1 MLYRMIWLTFFILTF
16 LAVPGDSTPCS
27 KYQIS
32 YNSSCYEFARLERT
46 FHSAQSWCERGGGHL
61 VFIRDQGTQD
71 FLGQHLSED
80 ANWWMGI
87 VYNLQPKSDSGTLTW
102 LDTSNVSYDNWE
114 SKEASVTGGK
124 CGYLKKQSGYQWAT
138 TDNCSQDFFFI
149 CEFESGFT
157 IACDNQNA
165 TVQCGSGEVVQINES
180 FYGRQSP
187 HLCAQETAAPSTTGC
202 KWNNV
207 KEQVSGQCQGLQACQ
222 IATEASLFGEPCPVS
237 GSYLSIR
244 YGCMEGLQLEL
255 PDRCLVSENITITV
269 NWLLTPFTGNLS
281 CIINTGDG
289 YSIDPYQPENVSS
302 SIIHSYSSPGD
313 FAVFVECSTSEWHVT
328 AQGNVIVEEASGSL
342 RVSGCFS
349 QHEYKDGI
357 CVAVYGEAMWIQ
369 IELNTGTN
377 MNVSLLADNR
387 TLAES
392 SVQTGDPAYNLTLE
406 IASQHLIGPG
416 FHHLQI
422 VASSDRTSLRLNTS
436 IIVQLIEAVSG
447 LQGQLSTTRL
457 QAGKELQIHVSVSRG
472 APMELKIEFKGS
484 NGTFSHSRESPT
496 GQTQISNISLNV
508 EGTYTVTI
516 IAENLVSNASLEIG
530 HITVI
535 TNSTIHEGTHRE
547 KETKEFIKKNWAMQI
562 EPRRHVNPFSNIS
575 LQVWSNITDNITWSC
590 GSCWS
595 GWFACLKLNIID
607 PTSNKIVIPA
617 ACLPPPNAAF
627 TVQAAV
633 VLSDGETVQDEQ
645 CFYVTAKNQLRPT
658 ISCLSNCKNVNL
670 SEAMVLYASCE
681 NCNAVTYTWYI
692 QDNFN
697 KSVSLPPVCSL
708 RDFRPSSLVL
718 LQSDTSTLVLN
729 STFLQSQSQGAFR
742 IKLIARSTQEY
753 GEEVKVVST
762 LPPPEVPSC
771 SVYPEEGSVLTS
783 FRISC
788 LPPCAQTESCSR
800 DDRIFLTY
808 CFYPKPKSQLYCGPN
823 GELPSVYLPLGEE
836 ENDFVLNITVTVS
849 NNFGEVVGSTVN
861 VKVTYGNSDP
871 ESLTSFLSDRSASIL
886 KDGSKSRSLIQLY
899 KSVSSVLNQ
908 EVPGDNGDRSLNK
921 DNKKELRE
929 VMLTALSTVN
939 VTSLH
944 TALEMSEVL
953 KDITV
958 KSEELSSSAQVEAMS
973 VLRDV
978 SQSLLTI
985 SDEQDHAKETAATY
999 LFSAM
1004 SNVLEATAKNDSDP
1018 ISKSAISQTL
1028 LSAVENLQ
1036 SALLIG
1042 KLPDNEPTVLV
1053 APSATMYI
1061 NRLQS
1066 DQVGSASVNVHNV
1079 NTAAFKLPSI
1089 TSMNVP
1095 LDRDEALDLR
1105 MVSFLVNPF
1114 SSRNTFEITGSVGG
1128 LSLSSTNGSIISVKN
1143 LTEYIEI
1150 MLPRDSTDNDVKS
1163 IFYLANLTSVLVN
1176 VTSASLPLVIYVE
1189 PSQQIPLVLYLGYEY
1204 HPNETNYDINFHLP
1218 NGKYPGEKVYSWVI
1232 NPEELFGEGTYYLA
1246 LKPDVEDDIFNGDY
1260 ISVSVT
1266 CFTSQ
1271 CVFWDEINQSWNN
1284 TGCHVGPKTSLHS
1297 TQCLCTHLTFFGSSF
1312 IVMPNVIDVSRT
1324 VELFATFVDNPV
1336 VVTTVGCI
1344 AVIYI
1349 LVMIWARRKDIQD
1362 NAKVK
1367 VIALEDNDPFA
1378 EYRYLVTVFTGHRR
1392 GAATSSRVTMTL
1404 YGSDGES
1411 EPHHLYDADG
1421 AVYERGGSDIFLL
1434 TTLFPLGEVQSI
1446 RLWHDNSGDKPSWY
1460 VNRVLV
1466 HDLEMD
1472 RKWYFLCNSWLS
1484 VEVGDC
1490 VLDKV
1495 FSVATEEDMK
1505 QFSNLF
1511 FMKTSKGFRDGH
1523 IWYSVFNRSPR
1534 SPFTRVQRVS
1544 CCFSLLLCT
1553 MLTSIMF
1560 WGVPTDPAEQKMDLG
1575 KIEFTWQE
1583 VMIGFESSLLMF
1595 PINLLIVQI
1604 FRHIRPKQTKESEK
1618 KEKDCTSDT
1627 AMGSSSSPL
1636 VSISTLTTEAVLKDI
1651 RRIASSLFKAQK
1663 APLPEMNFGNSTDIN
1678 RLLSL
1683 VEDIILKQNR
1693 VTQEFYDD
1701 SKKKERS
1708 LNLSLGSVD
1717 LNEDIRSPTPVKGL
1731 CEKMPRGE
1739 QNRYLYLQ
1747 LQHVERRLELLGP
1760 HQFQNSQSYIQA
1772 VSQVQHMK
1780 EILENQLY
1788 ASGSAS
1794 DMCSSTASLSEDK
1807 KKNSAKGLPW
1817 WFVFIGWF
1825 LVAATSGVSGFFT
1838 MLYGLHYGKDSS
1850 IKWLISMA
1858 ISFFE
1863 SLFITQPLKV
1873 LGFAAF
1879 FALVLKKVEPEDE
1892 EDTALN
1898 GKLSTPGDSKVLLES
1913 RRDSNIY
1920 QPPPPSD
1927 VSKMKDNCIKEQKVF
1942 ALIREILAYLG
1953 FLWMLLLVAYGQRDP
1968 NSYYLNKHI
1977 EGSFTDGM
1985 GKVCSYQDFF
1995 NWANTTLINNLYG
2008 THPGFVTDGNSKL
2021 VGSARFRQLRVKKDS
2036 CPIATVLQNTI
2047 NECRAPYSL
2056 DTEDMEHYGE
2066 GWNSSAFTNAT
2077 NTDSAW
2083 YYKSQSKLRGHPTW
2097 GRLATYRGG
2106 GYVVHLG
2113 SDRTTA
2119 RRILRNL
2126 FNNVWLDDFT
2136 RALFVEFTIYNANVN
2151 LFCIVRVMFETN
2163 ALGTFMTHADLQS
2176 VRLYPYT
2183 DGLHIFVVAAEV
2195 IYFLFVIYYMVVQGK
2210 LMKTLKWGYFRSKWN
2225 LLELA
2230 LILISWSALSVF
2242 VKRTI
2247 LGNKDINYY
2256 QNHKDEFVSFNE
2268 TATADAAL
2276 GYLIAFLVLLSTI
2289 KLWHL
2294 MRLNPKLNMITATL
2308 RRAWGDISGFITV
2321 ILIMFLAYSI
2331 ACNLIFGWKLD
2342 SYKTVLDSAKT
2353 MVSLQ
2358 LGIFNY
2364 EEVLDYNPVLGSFV
2378 VGSCIIFMTF
2388 VVLNLFISV
2397 ILVAFSEEQKN
2408 HQASEEEEIVDLML
2422 MKIFS
2427 FFGLKHKK
2435 M

>member
-1 MLYRMIWLTFFILTF
+1 MLYKKIWLIF
-16 LAVPGDSTPCS
+16 LASLFLAIPGDSTPCS
-27 KYQIS
+27 KYQVS
-32 YNSSCYEFARLERT
+32 YNTSCYEFVRLERT

-61 VFIRDQGTQD
+61 VFIRNQGTQD
-71 FLGQHLSED
+71 FLQQHLSD
-80 ANWWMGI
+80 NADWWMGI
-87 VYNLQPKSDSGTLTW
+87 VYNLQPKSDSAIFDISTGTLTW
-102 LDTSNVSYDNWE
+102 LDTSNVSYAHWGSEDV
-114 SKEASVTGGK
+114 SVTGGK
-124 CGYLKKQSGYQWAT
+124 CGYLKKQTGYKWAK
-138 TDNCSQDFFFI
+138 TDNCSQEFFFV
-149 CEFESGFT
+149 CEFESGYT

-165 TVQCGSGEVVQINES
+165 TVQCGSGEVVQITDS

-187 HLCAQETAAPSTTGC
+187 HLCAQEIAAPSTAGC
-202 KWNNV
+202 GWSNV

-222 IATEASLFGEPCPVS
+222 IATEVSLFGEPCPVS
-237 GSYLSIR
+237 GSYLSIT
-244 YGCMEGLQLEL
+244 YSCMEGLQLDL
-255 PDRCLVSENITITV
+255 PDKCLVSENVTLTLT
-269 NWLLTPFTGNLS
+269 WLLTPFTGNLS

-302 SIIHSYSSPGD
+302 SITHSYSSPGD

-328 AQGNVIVEEASGSL
+328 AQRNIIVEGANGSL
-342 RVSGCFS
+342 RVMGCFS
-349 QHEYKDGI
+349 QHEYQDEM
-357 CVAVYGEAMWIQ
+357 CMTAYGETLWIQ
-369 IELNTGTN
+369 IELNIGTN
-377 MNVSLLADNR
+377 MNISLLANNK

-392 SVQTGDPAYNLTLE
+392 KVQTGDISYNLTLDTR
-406 IASQHLIGPG
+406 SQNLIGPG
-416 FHHLQI
+416 FHHLEI
-422 VASSDRTSLRLNTS
+422 VASNDHISVRLNTS
-436 IIVQLIEAVSG
+436 ITVQLIEAVSG
-447 LQGQLSTTRL
+447 LQAQMSTSRVE
-457 QAGKELQIHVSVSRG
+457 AGKELKINVSVSQG
-472 APMELKIEFKGS
+472 EPVDLKIEFKGS
-484 NGTFSHSRESPT
+484 NGTFSHSSKSPT
-496 GQTQISNISLNV
+496 GQTQISNISINV
-508 EGTYTVTI
+508 E
-516 IAENLVSNASLEIG
+516 ALEDHRSSETRTG
-530 HITVI
+530 KHGS
-535 TNSTIHEGTHRE
+535 TNDI
-547 KETKEFIKKNWAMQI
+547 IKKKWIIQI
-562 EPRRHVNPFSNIS
+562 EPRRHVSPFSNLN
-575 LQVWSNITDNITWSC
+575 LQVPNNISDNINWSC
-590 GSCWS
+590 GSCWPE
-595 GWFACLKLNIID
+595 WFTCLKQNIID
-607 PTSNKIVIPA
+607 PTSSQIVIPA
-617 ACLPPPNAAF
+617 VCLPPPNSAF
-627 TVQAAV
+627 TVQAAAT
-633 VLSDGETVQDEQ
+633 LSEGETVQDEQ
-645 CFYVTAKNQLRPT
+645 CFYVTAKNQLRPR
-658 ISCLSNCKNVNL
+658 ISCQSNCKNINL
-670 SEAMVLYASCE
+670 SEAMVLHASCQ
-681 NCNAVTYTWYI
+681 NCNAVTYAWYLHSE
-692 QDNFN
+692 FN
-697 KSVSLPPVCSL
+697 KSASLPPVCSL
-708 RDFRPSSLVL
+708 HEYRSSSLIL
-718 LQSDTSTLVLN
+718 LESDTSTLVLN
-729 STFLQSQSQGAFR
+729 STFLQSQAHGAFR
-742 IKLIARSTQEY
+742 IKLIAKTSHDY
-753 GEEVKVVST
+753 GEEMAVFST
-762 LPPPEVPSC
+762 LPPPQVPSC
-771 SVYPEEGSVLTS
+771 SVYPEEGSVLTT

-788 LPPCAQTESCSR
+788 LSPCVQKQSCAR
-800 DDRIFLTY
+800 DDGISPTY
-808 CFYPKPKSQLYCGPN
+808 CFYPKPKSQLYCGSS
-823 GELPSVYLPLGEE
+823 GELPSVFLPLGEE
-836 ENDFVLNITVTVS
+836 ENGFVLNITVTVTNS
-849 NNFGEVVGSTVN
+849 FGDFVTTNFS
-861 VKVTYGNSDP
+861 VKVTYGDSDP
-871 ESLTSFLSDRSASIL
+871 ESLTSFLSEKSANIDQ
-886 KDGSKSRSLIQLY
+886 KDEDASRSLIQLY
-899 KSVSSVLNQ
+899 KSVSSVLNK
-908 EVPGDNGDRSLNK
+908 EIPGENGNTSLNK

-929 VMLTALSTVN
+929 VMLAALSTVN

-958 KSEELSSSAQVEAMS
+958 KSKELSASAQVEAMT

-978 SQSLLTI
+978 SQSLILL
-985 SDEQDHAKETAATY
+985 SNEQDQAKETTAKY

-1004 SNVLEATAKNDSDP
+1004 SNVLEATANNESAP
-1018 ISKSAISQTL
+1018 ISKNAVSQTL

-1042 KLPDNEPTVLV
+1042 KLPDNEPTILV

-1066 DQVGSASVNVHNV
+1066 DQVGNTSINVLNV
-1079 NTAAFKLPSI
+1079 STAAFKLPSI
-1089 TSMNVP
+1089 TSMNFL
-1095 LDRDEALDLR
+1095 LDKDETLDLR
-1105 MVSFLVNPF
+1105 MVSFSINPF
-1114 SSRNTFEITGSVGG
+1114 SSTDTFDVTGSVGG
-1128 LSLSSTNGSIISVKN
+1128 LSLTSTNGSIIPLKGLS
-1143 LTEYIEI
+1143 EYIEI
-1150 MLPRDSTDNDVKS
+1150 MLPRYSADDDVKNVL
-1163 IFYLANLTSVLVN
+1163 YLANLTFVLVN
-1176 VTSASLPLVIYVE
+1176 VSSASLPLVIHVE
-1189 PSQQIPLVLYLGYEY
+1189 PSEPIPLVLYLGYEY
-1204 HPNETNYDINFHLP
+1204 PPNETNYDINFHLP
-1218 NGKYPGEKVYSWVI
+1218 NGQYPGEKVYSWVI
-1232 NPEELFGEGTYYLA
+1232 NPEELFGEGTYYLI
-1246 LKPDVEDDIFNGDY
+1246 LRPDVEDDALNWNN

-1284 TGCHVGPKTSLHS
+1284 TGCHVGPKTTPHS
-1297 TQCLCTHLTFFGSSF
+1297 TQCLCNHLTFFGSSF
-1312 IVMPNVIDVSRT
+1312 IVMPNAVDVSKT
-1324 VELFATFVDNPV
+1324 IELFATFVDNPV

-1344 AVIYI
+1344 AAVYI
-1349 LVMIWARRKDIQD
+1349 LVLIWARRKDIQD

-1367 VIALEDNDPFA
+1367 VVALEDNDAFA

-1392 GAATSSRVTMTL
+1392 GAATTSRVTITL

-1411 EPHHLYDADG
+1411 EPHHLCDPDG
-1421 AVYERGGSDIFLL
+1421 AVFERGGSDVFLL
-1434 TTLFPLGEVQSI
+1434 TTLFPLGEMQSI
-1446 RLWHDNSGDKPSWY
+1446 RLWHDNSGAKPSWY

-1466 HDLEMD
+1466 NDLEMD

-1495 FSVATEEDMK
+1495 FNVATEEDMT

-1604 FRHIRPKQTKESEK
+1604 FRNIRPKQTDKKESEK

-1636 VSISTLTTEAVLKDI
+1636 VSSSGLTTEAVLKDI
-1651 RRIASSLFKAQK
+1651 RRIANSLFRAQK
-1663 APLPEMNFGNSTDIN
+1663 APVPEMNFRNAADIN
-1678 RLLSL
+1678 KLLSL
-1683 VEDIILKQNR
+1683 VEDVILKQNR
-1693 VTQEFYDD
+1693 VSQEFYDD
-1701 SKKKERS
+1701 SKKMERS
-1708 LNLSLGSVD
+1708 LNLSLGSVN
-1717 LNEDIRSPTPVKGL
+1717 LHDIRSPTPEKGL
-1731 CEKMPRGE
+1731 CEKMPRGD

-1747 LQHVERRLELLGP
+1747 LQHVERKLELLGP

-1780 EILENQLY
+1780 DILENQLY
-1788 ASGSAS
+1788 ASGSVS
-1794 DMCSSTASLSEDK
+1794 DMCSSTASLSGDK
-1807 KKNSAKGLPW
+1807 KKSVAKGLPW

-1825 LVAATSGVSGFFT
+1825 LVVGTSGVSGFFT

-1850 IKWLISMA
+1850 IKWLISMT

-1863 SLFITQPLKV
+1863 SLFITQPIKV

-1892 EDTALN
+1892 EETALN
-1898 GKLSTPGDSKVLLES
+1898 GKLSTPGDANLLLES
-1913 RRDSNIY
+1913 RRDSNVY

-1927 VSKMKDNCIKEQKVF
+1927 VSKMKDIYIKEQKVF

-1977 EGSFTDGM
+1977 GDSFTDGI
-1985 GKVCSYQDFF
+1985 GAVFSYQDFF
-1995 NWANTTLINNLYG
+1995 TWANTTLINNLYG
-2008 THPGFVTDGNSKL
+2008 TYPGFVTDGNSKL
-2021 VGSARFRQLRVKKDS
+2021 VGSARLRQVRVKKDT
-2036 CPIATVLQNTI
+2036 CPVSSFLQSTI
-2047 NECRAPYSL
+2047 DDCRAPYSL
-2056 DTEDMEHYGE
+2056 DREDIEHYGE

-2077 NTDSAW
+2077 NADSAW
-2083 YYKSQSKLRGHPTW
+2083 YYRSQSKLRGHPTW
-2097 GRLATYRGG
+2097 GRLTTYRGG

-2113 SDRTTA
+2113 SDKTTA
-2119 RRILRNL
+2119 HRVLQYL

-2151 LFCIVRVMFETN
+2151 LFCIVRLMFETN

-2176 VRLYPYT
+2176 IRLYPYT

-2230 LILISWSALSVF
+2230 LIIISWSALSVF
-2242 VKRTI
+2242 VKRAI
-2247 LGNKDINYY
+2247 LGNRDINYY

-2276 GYLIAFLVLLSTI
+2276 GYLIAFLVLLATI

-2294 MRLNPKLNMITATL
+2294 LRLNPKLNMITATL

-2321 ILIMFLAYSI
+2321 IVIMFLAYSI
-2331 ACNLIFGWKLD
+2331 ACNLIFGWKLN
-2342 SYKTVLDSAKT
+2342 SYKTVFDSAKT

-2408 HQASEEEEIVDLML
+2408 HQV
-2422 MKIFS
+2422 
-2427 FFGLKHKK
+2427 G
-2435 M
+2435 